1 MKNKIKFKKESVI
14 SVIFSILL
22 FAFVNLLFY
31 KKMPETL
38 PTHWGFNNKIDGYSS
53 KFTTLITTPLLLI
66 FLNIFSCFMLDN
78 DPKNKDK
85 NNFVITIGKATI
97 PLVMLI
103 TFVIS
108 VFYGLGKEINVMVII
123 SIFVGFLLILIGN
136 YLPKT
141 KRNYTVGIKLPWTL
155 NSDENWNKTHRL
167 AGYFFIL
174 GGIFFLLTPFIGN
187 EYLIFL
193 TIMILTIMIIG
204 IIPAIYSF
212 YLYKN
217 ECKI

>member
-14 SVIFSILL
+14 SVIISILL
-22 FAFVNLLFY
+22 FALVNLLFY

-78 DPKNKDK
+78 DPKNKNK
-85 NNFVITIGKATI
+85 NKLIILIGKATV
-97 PLVMLI
+97 PLVLLI
-103 TFVIS
+103 TFMIS

-123 SIFVGFLLILIGN
+123 SLFVGFLLIVIGN

-193 TIMILTIMIIG
+193 TFMIIG

-217 ECKI
+217 GV

>member
-14 SVIFSILL
+14 SVIISILL
-22 FAFVNLLFY
+22 FALVNLLFY

-108 VFYGLGKEINVMVII
+108 VFYGLGKKINVMVII

-141 KRNYTVGIKLPWTL
+141 KRNNTVGIKLPWTL

-193 TIMILTIMIIG
+193 TFMIIG

-217 ECKI
+217 GV

>member
-14 SVIFSILL
+14 SVIISILL
-22 FAFVNLLFY
+22 FAIVNLLFY

-53 KFTTLITTPLLLI
+53 KFTALITTPLLLI

-108 VFYGLGKEINVMVII
+108 VFYGLGKKINVMVII

-167 AGYFFIL
+167 GGYTFIL
-174 GGIFFLLTPFIGN
+174 GGLFFLLSPFVGN
-187 EYLIFL
+187 QYLIL
-193 TIMILTIMIIG
+193 ITIAVIFF
-204 IIPAIYSF
+204 IPMIYSF

-217 ECKI
+217 GI

>member
-22 FAFVNLLFY
+22 FALVNLLFY

-193 TIMILTIMIIG
+193 TFMIIG
-204 IIPAIYSF
+204 IVPAIYSF

-217 ECKI
+217 GV

>member
-14 SVIFSILL
+14 SVIISILL
-22 FAFVNLLFY
+22 FALVNLLFY

-53 KFTTLITTPLLLI
+53 KFTALITTPLLLI
-66 FLNIFSCFMLDN
+66 LLNIFSCFMLDN

-108 VFYGLGKEINVMVII
+108 VFYGLGKKINVMVII

-193 TIMILTIMIIG
+193 TFMIIG

-217 ECKI
+217 GV

>member
-1 MKNKIKFKKESVI
+1 MKNKIKFKKESII
-14 SVIFSILL
+14 SVVFSILL
-22 FAFVNLLFY
+22 FALVNFLFY
-31 KKMPETL
+31 KKMPETI
-38 PTHWGFNNKIDGYSS
+38 PTHWGFNNEIDGYSS
-53 KFTTLITTPLLLI
+53 KFTALITTPLLLI
-66 FLNIFSCFMLDN
+66 FLNIFSCFMIDN

-108 VFYGLGKEINVMVII
+108 VFYGLGKKINVMVII

-193 TIMILTIMIIG
+193 TFMIIV

-217 ECKI
+217 GV

>member
-14 SVIFSILL
+14 SVIISILL
-22 FAFVNLLFY
+22 FAIVNLLFY

-66 FLNIFSCFMLDN
+66 FLNIFSWFMLDN

-108 VFYGLGKEINVMVII
+108 VFYGLGKKINVMVII

-193 TIMILTIMIIG
+193 TFMIIG

-217 ECKI
+217 GV

>member
-14 SVIFSILL
+14 SVIISILL
-22 FAFVNLLFY
+22 FALVNLLFY
-31 KKMPETL
+31 KKMPETI
-38 PTHWGFNNKIDGYSS
+38 PTHWGFNNEIDDYST
-53 KFTTLITTPLLLI
+53 KFSAFIKTPI
-66 FLNIFSCFMLDN
+66 FLIVINIFSCFMLDN
-78 DPKNKDK
+78 DPKNINK
-85 NNFVITIGKATI
+85 NKLIILIGKATV
-97 PLVMLI
+97 PLVLLI
-103 TFVIS
+103 TFMIS

-123 SIFVGFLLILIGN
+123 SLFVGFLLIVIGN

-174 GGIFFLLTPFIGN
+174 GGIVFLLTPFIGN

-193 TIMILTIMIIG
+193 TFMIIV

-217 ECKI
+217 GV

>member
-22 FAFVNLLFY
+22 FALVNLLFY

-108 VFYGLGKEINVMVII
+108 VFYGLGKKINVMVII

-193 TIMILTIMIIG
+193 TFMIIV

-217 ECKI
+217 GV

>member
-14 SVIFSILL
+14 SVIISILL
-22 FAFVNLLFY
+22 FALVNLLFY

-97 PLVMLI
+97 PLVMFI

-108 VFYGLGKEINVMVII
+108 VFYGLGKKINVMVII

-174 GGIFFLLTPFIGN
+174 GGIIFLFTPFIGN

-193 TIMILTIMIIG
+193 TFMIIG

-217 ECKI
+217 GV

>member
-1 MKNKIKFKKESVI
+1 M
-14 SVIFSILL
+14 
-22 FAFVNLLFY
+22 
-31 KKMPETL
+31 
-38 PTHWGFNNKIDGYSS
+38 
-53 KFTTLITTPLLLI
+53 
-66 FLNIFSCFMLDN
+66 
-78 DPKNKDK
+78 
-85 NNFVITIGKATI
+85 
-97 PLVMLI
+97 
-103 TFVIS
+103 
-108 VFYGLGKEINVMVII
+108 
-123 SIFVGFLLILIGN
+123 
-136 YLPKT
+136 PKT

-193 TIMILTIMIIG
+193 TFMIIG

-217 ECKI
+217 GV

>member
-14 SVIFSILL
+14 SVIISILL
-22 FAFVNLLFY
+22 FAIVNLLFY

-108 VFYGLGKEINVMVII
+108 VFYGLGKKINVMVII

-155 NSDENWNKTHRL
+155 NSDENWNKTHIL

-193 TIMILTIMIIG
+193 TFMIIV

-217 ECKI
+217 GV

>member
-14 SVIFSILL
+14 SVIISILL
-22 FAFVNLLFY
+22 FALVNLLFY

-108 VFYGLGKEINVMVII
+108 VFYGLGKKINVMVII
-123 SIFVGFLLILIGN
+123 YIFVGFLLILIGN
-136 YLPKT
+136 YLPKS

-193 TIMILTIMIIG
+193 TFMIIG

-217 ECKI
+217 GV

>member
-14 SVIFSILL
+14 SVIISILL
-22 FAFVNLLFY
+22 FALVNLLFY

-66 FLNIFSCFMLDN
+66 FFNIFSCFMLDN

-108 VFYGLGKEINVMVII
+108 VFYGLGKKINVMVII
-123 SIFVGFLLILIGN
+123 SIFVGFLFILIGN

-193 TIMILTIMIIG
+193 TFMIIG

-217 ECKI
+217 GV

>member
-14 SVIFSILL
+14 SVIISILL
-22 FAFVNLLFY
+22 FALVNLLFY

-108 VFYGLGKEINVMVII
+108 VFYVLGKKINVMVII

-193 TIMILTIMIIG
+193 TFMIIG

-217 ECKI
+217 GV

>member
-14 SVIFSILL
+14 SVIISILL
-22 FAFVNLLFY
+22 FALVNLLFY
-31 KKMPETL
+31 KKMPETI
-38 PTHWGFNNKIDGYSS
+38 PTHWGFNNEIDDYST
-53 KFTTLITTPLLLI
+53 KFSAFIKTPI
-66 FLNIFSCFMLDN
+66 FLIVINIFSCFMLDN
-78 DPKNKDK
+78 DPKNINK
-85 NNFVITIGKATI
+85 NKLIILIGKATV
-97 PLVMLI
+97 PLVLLI
-103 TFVIS
+103 TFMIS

-123 SIFVGFLLILIGN
+123 SLFVGFLLILIGN

-174 GGIFFLLTPFIGN
+174 GGIVFLLTPFIGN

-193 TIMILTIMIIG
+193 TFMIIL

-217 ECKI
+217 GV

>member
-14 SVIFSILL
+14 SVIISILL
-22 FAFVNLLFY
+22 FAIVNLLFY

-53 KFTTLITTPLLLI
+53 KFTALITTPLLLI
-66 FLNIFSCFMLDN
+66 LLNIFSCFMLDN

-108 VFYGLGKEINVMVII
+108 VFYGLGKKINVMVII

-193 TIMILTIMIIG
+193 TFMIIG

-217 ECKI
+217 GV

>member
-14 SVIFSILL
+14 SVIISILL
-22 FAFVNLLFY
+22 FALVNLLFY

-66 FLNIFSCFMLDN
+66 FFNIFSCFMLDN

-108 VFYGLGKEINVMVII
+108 VFYGLGKKINVMVII

-193 TIMILTIMIIG
+193 TFMIIG

-217 ECKI
+217 GV

>member
-14 SVIFSILL
+14 SVIISILL
-22 FAFVNLLFY
+22 FALVNLLFY

-53 KFTTLITTPLLLI
+53 KFTSLITTPLLLI
-66 FLNIFSCFMLDN
+66 LLNIFSCFMLDN

-108 VFYGLGKEINVMVII
+108 VFYGLGKKINVMVII

-193 TIMILTIMIIG
+193 TFMIIG

-217 ECKI
+217 GV

>member
-14 SVIFSILL
+14 SVIISILL
-22 FAFVNLLFY
+22 FALVNLLFY
-31 KKMPETL
+31 KKMSETL

-108 VFYGLGKEINVMVII
+108 VFYGLGKKINVMVII

-193 TIMILTIMIIG
+193 TFMIIG

-217 ECKI
+217 GV

>member
-14 SVIFSILL
+14 SVIISILL
-22 FAFVNLLFY
+22 FALVNLLFY

-108 VFYGLGKEINVMVII
+108 VFYGLGKKINVMVII

-174 GGIFFLLTPFIGN
+174 GGIFFLFTPFIGN
-187 EYLIFL
+187 EYLVFL
-193 TIMILTIMIIG
+193 TFIIIG

-217 ECKI
+217 GV

>member
-14 SVIFSILL
+14 SVIISILL
-22 FAFVNLLFY
+22 FALVNLLFY

-108 VFYGLGKEINVMVII
+108 VFYGLGKKINVMVII

-174 GGIFFLLTPFIGN
+174 GGIFFLFTTFIGN
-187 EYLIFL
+187 EYLVFL
-193 TIMILTIMIIG
+193 TFMIIG

-217 ECKI
+217 GV

>member
-14 SVIFSILL
+14 SVIISILL
-22 FAFVNLLFY
+22 FALVNLLFY

-85 NNFVITIGKATI
+85 NN
-97 PLVMLI
+97 
-103 TFVIS
+103 FVIS

-174 GGIFFLLTPFIGN
+174 GGIFFLFTPFIGN
-187 EYLIFL
+187 EYLIFI
-193 TIMILTIMIIG
+193 TFIIIG

-217 ECKI
+217 GV

>member
-14 SVIFSILL
+14 SVIISILL
-22 FAFVNLLFY
+22 FALVNLLFY

-53 KFTTLITTPLLLI
+53 KFTALITTPLLLI

-108 VFYGLGKEINVMVII
+108 VFYGLGKKINVMVII

-193 TIMILTIMIIG
+193 TFMIIV

-217 ECKI
+217 GV

>member
-22 FAFVNLLFY
+22 FALVNLLFY

-108 VFYGLGKEINVMVII
+108 VFYGLGKKINVMVII

-174 GGIFFLLTPFIGN
+174 GGIFFLFTPFIGN

-193 TIMILTIMIIG
+193 TFMIIG

-217 ECKI
+217 GV

>member
-193 TIMILTIMIIG
+193 TIMIIG

-217 ECKI
+217 GV

>member
-14 SVIFSILL
+14 SVIISILL
-22 FAFVNLLFY
+22 FALVNLLFY

-53 KFTTLITTPLLLI
+53 KFTSLITTPLLLI

-108 VFYGLGKEINVMVII
+108 VFYGLGKKINVMVII

-193 TIMILTIMIIG
+193 TFMIIG

-217 ECKI
+217 GV

>member
-22 FAFVNLLFY
+22 FALVNLLFY

-53 KFTTLITTPLLLI
+53 KFTALITTPLLLI

-108 VFYGLGKEINVMVII
+108 VFYGLGKKINVMVII

-174 GGIFFLLTPFIGN
+174 GGIFFLFTPFIGN
-187 EYLIFL
+187 EYLVFL
-193 TIMILTIMIIG
+193 TFIIIG

-217 ECKI
+217 GV

>member
-14 SVIFSILL
+14 SVIISILL
-22 FAFVNLLFY
+22 FAIVNLLFY

-78 DPKNKDK
+78 DPKNKNK
-85 NNFVITIGKATI
+85 NKLIILIGKATV
-97 PLVMLI
+97 PLVLLI
-103 TFVIS
+103 TFMIS

-123 SIFVGFLLILIGN
+123 SLFVGFLLIVIGN

-174 GGIFFLLTPFIGN
+174 GGIVFLLTPFIGN

-193 TIMILTIMIIG
+193 TFMIIV

-217 ECKI
+217 GV